1 MRPKERHIVSAQ
13 ARWEYLQAVYPRY
26 RQARRREKQRILDE
40 FCRIA
45 GYHRKYAI
53 RLLNGPPPGGP
64 RAVRHRPATYGPAV
78 ITALHAIWQAAGY
91 PWSVRL
97 KALLPLW
104 LPWARRHLRLAR
116 SVERQLLA
124 ISPRQIDRRLAPHK
138 RQLTKRL
145 YGRTKPGTLLKH
157 HIPIKTDAWAV
168 TTPGFAEVDLVSHS
182 GNAAAGEFIH
192 SLNLTDVHSAW
203 VETGAVLGKGAAGIE
218 RMVDQLRAALPFTLR
233 GLDSDN
239 GSEFINGT
247 LYDYCQAHAIQFTRG
262 RPYKKDDN
270 AHVEQKNW
278 THVQPRGAGRDQ

>member
-53 RLLNGPPPGGP
+53 RLLNGPPPGRP

-104 LPWARRHLRLAR
+104 LPWARRRLRSAR
-116 SVERQLLA
+116 SVERQLLT

-138 RQLTKRL
+138 RQLTTRL

-157 HIPIKTDAWAV
+157 HIPIKTDA
-168 TTPGFAEVDLVSHS
+168 
-182 GNAAAGEFIH
+182 
-192 SLNLTDVHSAW
+192 
-203 VETGAVLGKGAAGIE
+203 
-218 RMVDQLRAALPFTLR
+218 
-233 GLDSDN
+233 
-239 GSEFINGT
+239 
-247 LYDYCQAHAIQFTRG
+247 
-262 RPYKKDDN
+262 
-270 AHVEQKNW
+270 
-278 THVQPRGAGRDQ
+278 